1 MGRHVLDDRSSQG
14 HHENRVS
21 TRMKIAVV
29 GRDYDDRP
37 GTFACRV
44 RRETGKPDLTP
55 TDDF

>member
-1 MGRHVLDDRSSQG
+1 MGRDVLDDRSSQG

-37 GTFACRV
+37 GTFACPV
-44 RRETGKPDLTP
+44 RGETGKPYLST